1 VRTGAFADQIRGCS
15 ARNECPVAQLGDR
28 LLKFDLRVHHGRA
41 LRHFPV
47 ENSAAGRHP
56 LHVTGTKR
64 PAIPETV
71 AMVHRP
77 PQDIGDGLDAAVGMP
92 GKPGAVIVR
101 AVIAKIVQQQI
112 KGQNRRCLRSRRLDA
127 TSPRPLPWSASI
139 RQCALRGE

>member
-41 LRHFPV
+41 LRHLPV
-47 ENSAAGRHP
+47 KNSAAGRHP

-101 AVIAKIVQQQI
+101 AVIAEIVQ
-112 KGQNRRCLRSRRLDA
+112 
-127 TSPRPLPWSASI
+127 
-139 RQCALRGE
+139 